1 LSRGRRSS
9 LAALAAGAAL
19 LALPAAGVAQQEPVE
34 LTVAAPAV
42 VAAKKPFKV
51 RVGVRADPGALDIA
65 AQPLRLRV
73 ALEPECGG
81 SFAGTVGPRAIDREI
96 PAPAAGA
103 AYAFTGRGRARVRP
117 FGPETVC
124 AFLEDAQERQFATST
139 EAVVQVSKACTKAT
153 RRLARLRARLQR
165 APKGSK
171 GLFGPLVHRA
181 RHRKRLACTPR
192 RRATARAAAAAEGA
206 PPHIKHLFIIVLENA
221 DFEKSFGKNPPSPYL
236 GKTLPDAGVLVP
248 NYFGIGHESLDNYLA
263 MISGQPPNPAT
274 QADCLF
280 YSEMAPGTLNG
291 EGIAI
296 GLGCV
301 YPAAVK
307 TVANQLED
315 SGQTWHGYM
324 QDMAASVGSGQPSTC
339 RHPTVNSP
347 DPTIGARANDQYAAR
362 HDPFVYFHS
371 IIDSP
376 ACQKNVVDL
385 GVLPGDLRSEETT
398 PAYSFI
404 SPDLCA
410 DGHDGTCADGTSPG
424 GYAGVDA
431 FLKEWVPRI
440 EASPA
445 YQDRGMILVTFDE
458 SEESAE
464 SCCGEVNGPNTPNNG
479 GPKKGSGGGKVG
491 AVMVSPCVEPG
502 TVSDSDYNHYS
513 MLRWVEDNF
522 GLGHLANA
530 APAGVGSFGTDVLN
544 RPDCSQVAKLKVRP
558 RRAVAGK
565 RTTFRFRLL
574 ADLPLCRQG
583 ATIRFAGHRAKTNRR
598 GVAKLRVSLRGRGRR
613 AAKATPQICHPARAK
628 VRIKP
633 SS

>member
-1 LSRGRRSS
+1 M
-9 LAALAAGAAL
+9 
-19 LALPAAGVAQQEPVE
+19 LALPAAAVAQQEPVE
-34 LTVAAPAV
+34 LSVAAPAV
-42 VAAKKPFKV
+42 VAAKRPFKV
-51 RVGVRADPGALDIA
+51 TVGVQADPGALDIA

-81 SFAGTVGPRAIDREI
+81 SFAGTVGPRAFDRQI
-96 PAPAAGA
+96 PAPAAGG
-103 AYAFTGRGRARVRP
+103 AYAFTGRGRVRVRS

-139 EAVVQVSKACTKAT
+139 EAIVRVSRACTTAT
-153 RRLARLRARLQR
+153 RRLTRLRALAKH
-165 APKGSK
+165 APRGSK
-171 GLFGPLVHRA
+171 AKFGTLVRRA
-181 RHRKRLACTPR
+181 RHRRRRACAPR
-192 RRATARAAAAAEGA
+192 RRATARAAAAEPV

-221 DFEKSFGKNPPSPYL
+221 NSEKSFGKDPPSPYL
-236 GKTLPDAGVLVP
+236 GKTLADAGVLIP
-248 NYFGIGHESLDNYLA
+248 NYFGIGHESLDNYVA

-280 YSEMAPGTLNG
+280 YAEMVPGTMNDQ
-291 EGIAI
+291 GIAS

-324 QDMAASVGSGQPSTC
+324 QDMAASAGSGQPSTC
-339 RHPTVNSP
+339 RHPALNSP
-347 DPTIGARANDQYAAR
+347 DGTIAGRANDQYAAR

-371 IIDSP
+371 ITDGP
-376 ACQKNVVDL
+376 ACQRNVVDL
-385 GVLPGDLRSEETT
+385 GVLPDDLRSEATT

-410 DGHDGTCADGTSPG
+410 DGHDATCADGTSPG

-458 SEESAE
+458 SDGGAE

-479 GPKKGSGGGKVG
+479 GPTKGSGGGKVG
-491 AVMVSPCVEPG
+491 AVLVSPCIEPG
-502 TVSDSDYNHYS
+502 TVSDADYNHYS

-530 APAGVGSFGTDVLN
+530 APAAAGSFGTDVLS
-544 RPDCSQVAKLKVRP
+544 RAGCDQRAKLTVRP
-558 RRAVAGK
+558 RRAQAGV

-583 ATIRFAGHRAKTNRR
+583 TIRFAGHRVRTSPG
-598 GVAKLRVSLRGRGRR
+598 GVARLRASLRGRGSRSAR
-613 AAKATPQICHPARAK
+613 ATSEICHPARAK

-633 SS
+633 GT

>member
-1 LSRGRRSS
+1 VAL
-9 LAALAAGAAL
+9 LAFPAAGA
-19 LALPAAGVAQQEPVE
+19 AQQEPVE
-34 LTVAAPAV
+34 LTISAPAV
-42 VAAKKPFKV
+42 VAAKKAFKV

-81 SFAGTVGPRAIDREI
+81 SFAGTAGPRAIDRKI

-103 AYAFTGRGRARVRP
+103 AYAFTGRGHARVRRY
-117 FGPETVC
+117 GPETVC

-139 EAVVQVSKACTKAT
+139 EAVVHVSKACTKAT
-153 RRLARLRARLQR
+153 RLGHG
-165 APKGSK
+165 K
-171 GLFGPLVHRA
+171 
-181 RHRKRLACTPR
+181 
-192 RRATARAAAAAEGA
+192 RRACAPHRRTTARAAAAEEPA
-206 PPHIKHLFIIVLENA
+206 PPHIKHLFVIVLENA

-236 GKTLPDAGVLVP
+236 GKTLPDAGVLVS

-301 YPAAVK
+301 YPPAVK

-315 SGQTWHGYM
+315 SGRTWHGYM

-347 DPTIGARANDQYAAR
+347 DGTIGGRANDQYAAR

-376 ACQKNVVDL
+376 ACQRNVVDL
-385 GVLPGDLRSEETT
+385 GVLPGDLRRAETT

-410 DGHDGTCADGTSPG
+410 DGHDATCADGTSPG

-431 FLKEWVPRI
+431 FLKEWVPLI

-458 SEESAE
+458 SENGAQ
-464 SCCGEVNGPNTPNNG
+464 SCCGEANGPNTPNNG
-479 GPKKGSGGGKVG
+479 GLTKGSGGGKVG
-491 AVMVSPCVEPG
+491 AVMVSPCIESG

-530 APAGVGSFGTDVLN
+530 APAGVGSFGADVLS
-544 RPDCSQVAKLKVRP
+544 RPGCDQATKLKARP
-558 RRAVAGK
+558 RTAPAGR
-565 RTTFRFRLL
+565 RTTFHFRLL
-574 ADLPLCRQG
+574 ADLPLCRRG
-583 ATIRFAGHRAKTNRR
+583 ATIRFAGRRVKTNLKGIAR
-598 GVAKLRVSLRGRGRR
+598 LRVALRGRRQR
-613 AAKATPQICHPARAK
+613 TAKATPAMICRPARAK
-628 VRIKP
+628 VKVTPRG
-633 SS
+633 